1 MSPGLRQFA
10 EYQPFTPI
18 TETLRGLLLG
28 THIGSE
34 SILAVGWC
42 VVLTAVGYVLSRS
55 LFDRRAE
62 L

>member
-1 MSPGLRQFA
+1 
-10 EYQPFTPI
+10 
-18 TETLRGLLLG
+18 LLG

-34 SILAVGWC
+34 WILAVGWC
-42 VVLTAVGYVLSRS
+42 MVLTVVGYVASRR